1 MSHLQWR
8 YSLLEQYFDILRDF
22 RVLYIAVSFLQQK
35 LYIGGF
41 DVKYINSRKSGQCRR
56 QSGMRQYGKESGGI
70 QGGAGM
76 DTEDH
81 MQRVF

>member
-41 DVKYINSRKSGQCRR
+41 DVTAPSVFLSKDEDIDYFKLYIAETGL
-56 QSGMRQYGKESGGI
+56 
-70 QGGAGM
+70 
-76 DTEDH
+76 T
-81 MQRVF
+81 FPF